1 MSILDSIRDAERKA
15 ELMRTEAN
23 ERVRVLLDDTRIK
36 SEEKAMLLYEETK
49 KQEKRIDQDT
59 IKNLKM
65 KENEIFLAYEKLDQ
79 KTEAFARSRINEAID
94 YIIKKVFDL

>member
-59 IKNLKM
+59 IKNLEM